1 MSPTVNVSSSGEF
14 SKLLGSS
21 TIVVTDFYADW
32 CGPCKQIAPTYESL
46 STKYS
51 KPGRVT
57 FTKVN
62 VDNQQSIAQQY
73 GVRAMPTFMIFRSGS
88 VINTIRGADVGGLTS
103 AIESAVK
110 FAGPAKPVYS
120 SVGRTLGGTAPRG
133 TSLSRPFDF
142 KRYFDA
148 IVAFLGLY
156 FVTLFS
162 LDAYLAAEQSP
173 FNVNRP
179 AGTSSGSGSGGT
191 KLGEKR
197 SGAATQI
204 GKKLGTIADLGGD

>member
-1 MSPTVNVSSSGEF
+1 
-14 SKLLGSS
+14 
-21 TIVVTDFYADW
+21 
-32 CGPCKQIAPTYESL
+32 
-46 STKYS
+46 
-51 KPGRVT
+51 
-57 FTKVN
+57 
-62 VDNQQSIAQQY
+62 
-73 GVRAMPTFMIFRSGS
+73 MIFRNGS
-88 VINTIRGADVGGLTS
+88 VMNTIRGADAGGLTS

-133 TSLSRPFDF
+133 TSLSQPYNF
-142 KRYFDA
+142 KKYFQA

-162 LDAYLAAEQSP
+162 LDAYQAGEQSP
-173 FNVNRP
+173 FNINRP
-179 AGTSSGSGSGGT
+179 GEKVSVGGK

-204 GKKLGTIADLGGD
+204 GKKLGTIADLGSD